1 MIRVGG
7 GGHVTRKFAN
17 NPITVRV
24 LGSGNWTRGKIIEGA
39 FFRTFNNNSRN
50 EYCFPLVEQSRMM
63 FFIISKYRDG
73 ILQLPTFLVRSLSQ
87 A

>member
-39 FFRTFNNNSRN
+39 FFRTFNNNSPN
-50 EYCFPLVEQSRMM
+50 GTNIASH
-63 FFIISKYRDG
+63 
-73 ILQLPTFLVRSLSQ
+73 
-87 A
+87 